1 MGLLGTNPLYG
12 ALYESQPTGILSQP
26 QPQGLLGA
34 ATVNPLMARQIAA
47 QRAANPRPDVTD
59 IFGYGPTWQ
68 TYLQNMNTNLQAQ
81 LPQMDDSG
89 AVMAQKAAGMLGNF
103 APFGMTVFHG
113 SPHRFDKFD
122 MSKIGTGEG
131 AQAYGH
137 GLYFAENPAV
147 AKGYADQLTGM
158 RVDAAKRQLQSF
170 GGDIDQAISSVRGE
184 IDSLKALPNKGGDP
198 ERWARQLSIK
208 EEKLAELNSL
218 KAGGVASQ
226 PNLYKVDLPDEQVAK
241 MLDWDKPLNQQPET
255 VRNALESAY
264 PGSLDK
270 YGDKTLQSMFP
281 YGGVNKAVAENLR
294 AAGIPGIKYLDGG
307 SRTGGKGTSN
317 FVVFDDR
324 LPKIV
329 GRE

>member
-59 IFGYGPTWQ
+59 FMGYGPTWQ

-103 APFGMTVFHG
+103 GGFGITAYHG
-113 SPHRFDKFD
+113 SPHRFEKFST
-122 MSKIGTGEG
+122 SKIGTGEG

-137 GLYFAENPAV
+137 GLYFAENPSV
-147 AKGYADQLTGM
+147 ARGYRD
-158 RVDAAKRQLQSF
+158 K
-170 GGDIDQAISSVRGE
+170 
-184 IDSLKALPNKGGDP
+184 
-198 ERWARQLSIK
+198 LSDDTK
-208 EEKLAELNSL
+208 S
-218 KAGGVASQ
+218 GH
-226 PNLYKVDLPDEQVAK
+226 LYKVDIKDDEISK
-241 MLDWDKPLNQQPET
+241 MLDWDKPLSQQPENI
-255 VRNALESAY
+255 RQALQPIIDSTAKSF
-264 PGSLDK
+264 PGIRS
-270 YGDKTLQSMFP
+270 GDPTGQALYQL
-281 YGGVNKAVAENLR
+281 YVAHRGGNQQAASEVLKS
-294 AAGIPGIKYLDGG
+294 AGIPGIRYLDQG

-317 FVVFDDR
+317 YVVFDDQ